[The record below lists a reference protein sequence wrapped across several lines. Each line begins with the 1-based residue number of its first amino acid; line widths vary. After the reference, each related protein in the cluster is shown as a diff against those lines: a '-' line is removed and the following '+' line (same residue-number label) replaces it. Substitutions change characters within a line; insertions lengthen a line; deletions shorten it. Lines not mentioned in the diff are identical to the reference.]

1 MTRLKVSLGARAAQL
16 SSTESTAGRPAKSPG
31 LNPVC
36 ISISIAPHQINACL
50 WKKAPAGLSA
60 GFPKRRGAE
69 AQQALGGWGAGGGG
83 TASQN
88 PARGG
93 PWTPPAQLRTVTP
106 EQPQKVRAA
115 PPRQQ
120 GQQQP

>member
-69 AQQALGGWGAGGGG
+69 AQQALGGWGAGGG
-83 TASQN
+83 
-88 PARGG
+88 
-93 PWTPPAQLRTVTP
+93 AQLPKIQHGEVHGLLLPSSGR
-106 EQPQKVRAA
+106 
-115 PPRQQ
+115 
-120 GQQQP
+120 